1 MDLALTEDQLA
12 LQESVRDVLQREC
25 PMTLVRRVVEEGK
38 DTDELWNR
46 MVELDWPALM
56 VPEEHGGLGLGFV
69 EVAVV
74 AEQLGYVLAPA
85 PFQAT
90 AVQFVAAVAA
100 AGNAEQRERFL
111 GGVARDGV
119 VGTLALAEAAGSF
132 DPARVAAA
140 ATRDGDGWVISGEKH
155 FVFDGARAEEI
166 VVAARVAGSQGDE
179 GLALFVV
186 PQAQVTAEPM
196 MNLDASRGYAT
207 VVVDLAR
214 VGADRVLGEPGA
226 MAPVLW
232 RIAQEATTA
241 LAVELVGTCQAIFD
255 IVKAYVSEREQFGVK
270 VGSFQAVKHKLANM
284 YVALESARA
293 AAYFAA
299 AAIAESDERRDVAVA
314 VAKASSGDCQKL
326 VAQEGIQL
334 LGGIGY
340 TWEHDMHLYVKRAK
354 ASAALFGNA
363 GEHLA
368 TVARLIGL

>member
-119 VGTLALAEAAGSF
+119 VGTLALAEAAASF
-132 DPARVAAA
+132 DPAQVTAT
-140 ATRDGDGWVISGEKH
+140 ATRDGDGWVLSGEKH

-207 VVVDLAR
+207 VVVDSAR
-214 VGADRVLGEPGA
+214 VDADRVLGEPGA
-226 MAPVLW
+226 MAPVLR